1 MDSEMKTPRVISIPL
16 SRDCLI
22 KISFVSMEEL
32 RHKLEKEKTELRDV
46 NNYRV
51 ET

>member
-32 RHKLEKEKTELRDV
+32 RHKLEKEKKSYVMLITIE
-46 NNYRV
+46 
-51 ET
+51 